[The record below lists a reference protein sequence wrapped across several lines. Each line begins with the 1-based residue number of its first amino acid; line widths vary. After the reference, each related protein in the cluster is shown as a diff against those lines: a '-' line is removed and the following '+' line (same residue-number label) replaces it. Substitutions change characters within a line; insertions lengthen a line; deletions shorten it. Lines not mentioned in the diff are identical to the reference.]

1 MSLAKSL
8 SSETQPNSFTCRGSR
23 LGARGSGLGAR
34 FIRSV
39 ESPAPSP
46 DSLLFIEAEA
56 PADQRDGEAA
66 VAQQGVMEAAQ
77 GEGLALRRFH
87 DALLRYGGLP
97 VTLIRWGLGLN
108 EQEGVGARG
117 GGLGGAHGAGAQTR
131 TPGRPS

>member
-34 FIRSV
+34 FVRSV

-46 DSLLFIEAEA
+46 ASLLFIEAEA
-56 PADQRDGEAA
+56 PADQRDGETA
-66 VAQQGVMEAAQ
+66 VVQQGVVEAAQ
-77 GEGLALRRFH
+77 GEGLALRGAEVKAFTLRRFH
-87 DALLRYGGLP
+87 DALLHYGGLP

-108 EQEGVGARG
+108 EQ
-117 GGLGGAHGAGAQTR
+117 
-131 TPGRPS
+131 